1 MPVPSMII
9 QTSSLTQFH
18 REKWPH
24 AVLGLLLK
32 LFLLLSFA
40 LFMAFSVQA
49 QQTATEGPASEASLT
64 QLADLLE
71 NEQTRNQLIE
81 QLRAQVPEKPGKAS
95 LLSAV
100 EGMDDSLP
108 RKVADSTQVF
118 LTKVLNDL
126 GHT

>member
-1 MPVPSMII
+1 
-9 QTSSLTQFH
+9 
-18 REKWPH
+18 
-24 AVLGLLLK
+24 
-32 LFLLLSFA
+32 
-40 LFMAFSVQA
+40 MAFSVQA
-49 QQTATEGPASEASLT
+49 QQTATEAPASGTSLT

-81 QLRAQVPEKPGKAS
+81 QLRAQVPENPGKAS

-118 LTKVLNDL
+118 LT
-126 GHT
+126 